1 MKKFQFL
8 ILPFLFCCLSAFSQ
22 TELNKLNEL
31 TSFIEKGM
39 ADWEIPGLSVSVVKN
54 GKTIYQK
61 GFGLKNMHLTEAVN
75 EHSIFGI
82 CSTTKAMTALTL
94 AMLVDENK
102 LNWDDPVVKYLP
114 HFKLASDDW
123 TNQIRVKDLLTHNAG
138 LPNLDFLWYANNLEV
153 KEMIQ
158 RLKFVNQAY
167 PIRGG
172 YTYQN
177 VMYAIAGELVESISG
192 MPWTTFLQLRVF
204 DPLDMKESF
213 PTYKSSL
220 FYKNRMFPHFRI
232 SDKISPIPYMVIDQ
246 VAPAGAVWSSAHD
259 MAKWMHFLLNK
270 GKINGRELISE
281 NNFDELFT
289 PQTVIPPKDFY
300 PTTSLTLPTWT
311 TYGLGWFQQDYRGKT
326 LHFHTGSID
335 GNIAIL
341 GLLPSDSLGVF
352 VLGNLDHAELRHAI
366 MFKVLDLLGENVEGS
381 RDWNDEI
388 KSLYQQI
395 ADSNRKENVP
405 YNKRDER
412 GSITSFIGTY
422 FHPLYGKIKVEK
434 TKENKVLLHLTPILT
449 LTLNAIN
456 EKEFNGKYLDYFWFD
471 DEKIIFEL
479 SLNGKDVLA
488 LTIGNRKWIK
498 EN

>member
-1 MKKFQFL
+1 
-8 ILPFLFCCLSAFSQ
+8 
-22 TELNKLNEL
+22 
-31 TSFIEKGM
+31 
-39 ADWEIPGLSVSVVKN
+39 
-54 GKTIYQK
+54 
-61 GFGLKNMHLTEAVN
+61 
-75 EHSIFGI
+75 
-82 CSTTKAMTALTL
+82 
-94 AMLVDENK
+94 
-102 LNWDDPVVKYLP
+102 
-114 HFKLASDDW
+114 
-123 TNQIRVKDLLTHNAG
+123 
-138 LPNLDFLWYANNLEV
+138 
-153 KEMIQ
+153 
-158 RLKFVNQAY
+158 
-167 PIRGG
+167 
-172 YTYQN
+172 
-177 VMYAIAGELVESISG
+177 
-192 MPWTTFLQLRVF
+192 
-204 DPLDMKESF
+204 
-213 PTYKSSL
+213 
-220 FYKNRMFPHFRI
+220 MFPHFRI

-412 GSITSFIGTY
+412 GNITSFIGTY

>member
-1 MKKFQFL
+1 
-8 ILPFLFCCLSAFSQ
+8 
-22 TELNKLNEL
+22 
-31 TSFIEKGM
+31 
-39 ADWEIPGLSVSVVKN
+39 
-54 GKTIYQK
+54 
-61 GFGLKNMHLTEAVN
+61 
-75 EHSIFGI
+75 
-82 CSTTKAMTALTL
+82 
-94 AMLVDENK
+94 
-102 LNWDDPVVKYLP
+102 
-114 HFKLASDDW
+114 
-123 TNQIRVKDLLTHNAG
+123 
-138 LPNLDFLWYANNLEV
+138 
-153 KEMIQ
+153 
-158 RLKFVNQAY
+158 
-167 PIRGG
+167 
-172 YTYQN
+172 
-177 VMYAIAGELVESISG
+177 
-192 MPWTTFLQLRVF
+192 
-204 DPLDMKESF
+204 
-213 PTYKSSL
+213 
-220 FYKNRMFPHFRI
+220 
-232 SDKISPIPYMVIDQ
+232 MVIDQ

-422 FHPLYGKIKVEK
+422 YHPLYGKIKVEK